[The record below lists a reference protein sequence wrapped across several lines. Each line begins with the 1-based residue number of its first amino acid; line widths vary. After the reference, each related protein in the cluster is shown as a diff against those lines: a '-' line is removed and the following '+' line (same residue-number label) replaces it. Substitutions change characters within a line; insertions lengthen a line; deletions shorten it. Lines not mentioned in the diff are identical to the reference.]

1 MSTTPQMQGQQYG
14 QQQYGQGQQGQQG
27 QQGSDSTAPPPQQF
41 GQQQGQGQGHQYGP
55 SGGLG
60 QQLQQ
65 LGQQQPYQHLLQ
77 QLGQGQQSQQQ
88 GYGQQG
94 QPGQQSQQ
102 GYGQQ
107 QQGLESQAVLS
118 NTATQ
123 YWDVVQ
129 PLPGQPPILYLLVD
143 GSWRQLVNPSQI
155 VHDEVQRAFAFGH
168 RVIGFYDDQS
178 PTLLKAIVVTK

>member
-1 MSTTPQMQGQQYG
+1 MSTTPQMQGQMYG
-14 QQQYGQGQQGQQG
+14 QQQYGQSQQGQQG
-27 QQGSDSTAPPPQQF
+27 QQGSDSTAPPPPQQ
-41 GQQQGQGQGHQYGP
+41 GQQQYGP
-55 SGGLG
+55 GSGLG

-65 LGQQQPYQHLLQ
+65 LGQQQPYQQLLQ

-88 GYGQQG
+88 G
-94 QPGQQSQQ
+94 QQ

-107 QQGLESQAVLS
+107 GYGQQAQGLESQAIKS
-118 NTATQ
+118 NTATS

-143 GSWRQLVNPSQI
+143 GAWRQLVNPSQI
-155 VHDEVQRAFAFGH
+155 VHDAVQRAFAFGH

-178 PTLLKAIVVTK
+178 PTLIKAIVVTK